1 MQNTERTILHL
12 LHKIKTIRH
21 RRDAYKIK
29 NRRINEK
36 IALRR
41 RLTSYRLTS
50 VRYKLVL
57 FRFSSFGK
65 ETMRTKLYRTY
76 VRLMGVYIQF
86 VGHIYP
92 MYWAYISCT
101 LDIYILRLGY
111 ICPATQVLIA

>member
-36 IALRR
+36 MALRR
-41 RLTSYRLTS
+41 CLTSYRLTS

-57 FRFSSFGK
+57 FRFSSFEK